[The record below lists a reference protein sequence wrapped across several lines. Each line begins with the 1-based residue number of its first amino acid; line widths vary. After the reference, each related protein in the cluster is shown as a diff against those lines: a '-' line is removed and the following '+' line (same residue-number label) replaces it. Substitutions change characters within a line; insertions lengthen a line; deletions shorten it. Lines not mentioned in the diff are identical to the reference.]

1 MQYIPFASLPI
12 EDNQLLFKHHQI
24 INLPSS
30 SVLASLRTNQQ
41 NKIPANK
48 KLAVI
53 ADPIFSRNDIRLPKN
68 KPPHTEDLEYD
79 PIRSAIYSSDLKL
92 SRVIG
97 TRQEAEGILAFVPE
111 SQKIAVL
118 GFDANLAFVTSP
130 ELSNYSIVHFAT
142 HGILNREQPD
152 LSAIVLSLFDEQG
165 NPQNGFLRLYEIFNL
180 NLAADLVVL
189 STSESGL
196 GKEIEGEGL
205 IGLTRGFMYAGAT
218 RVLVSLWSIDD
229 DATAEFMT
237 KFYGFML
244 QDNLTPSA
252 ALNATQKHMQN
263 HSKWSHPYYWAAFT
277 LQGDWVGM
285 NPSNAASP

>member
-1 MQYIPFASLPI
+1 MGLTRGFMYAGATRVLVSLWKVDDDATA
-12 EDNQLLFKHHQI
+12 EFMTK
-24 INLPSS
+24 
-30 SVLASLRTNQQ
+30 
-41 NKIPANK
+41 
-48 KLAVI
+48 
-53 ADPIFSRNDIRLPKN
+53 FF
-68 KPPHTEDLEYD
+68 
-79 PIRSAIYSSDLKL
+79 RSAIYSSDLKL